1 MKKLYEV
8 IEHTAD
14 IGIKA
19 YGNDLSD
26 CFTNAAHGMFDLIT
40 NNSSIDEK
48 GEYQIELSANDFE
61 QLLVDFLSEL
71 LFLHSS
77 RNLIFGFFN
86 VTLNLKKCSLSAIV
100 KGEKFNLSKHRYG
113 MEIKAITYH
122 LIEVHQTQPFF
133 VKILFDI

>member
-14 IGIKA
+14 IGIIA
-19 YGNDLSD
+19 YGNDLSN

-40 NNSSIDEK
+40 NSSSIDEK
-48 GEYQIELSANDFE
+48 GEYQIELSANDLE

-77 RNLIFGFFN
+77 RNLIFGLFN
-86 VTLNLKKCSLSAIV
+86 VILNLKKCSLSAIV

-113 MEIKAITYH
+113 MEIKAVTYH
-122 LIEVHQTQPFF
+122 LIEVHQTPPFF